1 MFDGENRRLL
11 YISCAWTGFAMKL
24 RHKVAAGV
32 SVFVLGLSVW
42 LAWPAWVWWFKKSGR
57 HEILIILLSIVV
69 VLAYWPKI
77 YLTICNP
84 GDFRRIWFR
93 RPEAKLSDAE
103 IQQRNARK
111 EKVIAQIREAFRGVT
126 LGNGV
131 GLFEGDASDTG
142 ASRSMLK
149 PIREKDEKDNWERI
163 SVEDLNNCRDS
174 LYFMD
179 AEGMRFH
186 LPACMIAELE
196 GTYHHDIAFHLTDL
210 DDHAKSKLAALSKE
224 QREAVHEF
232 LSYTRNTS
240 RDKSSRDER

>member
-1 MFDGENRRLL
+1 
-11 YISCAWTGFAMKL
+11 MKL
-24 RHKVAAGV
+24 RHKVAAGF

-42 LAWPAWVWWFKKSGR
+42 LAWVSWVWLKKRGR
-57 HEILIILLSIVV
+57 NETLIILLPIV
-69 VLAYWPKI
+69 VLAYLPKI

-84 GDFRRIWFR
+84 EDFRRLWFR
-93 RPEAKLSDAE
+93 RPQPPLSDAE

-111 EKVIAQIREAFRGVT
+111 EKVIAKIREAFRGVT

-131 GLFEGDASDTG
+131 GLFEGEESDTG

-163 SVEDLNNCRDS
+163 SVQDLNNCRDS

-210 DDHAKSKLAALSKE
+210 DDHRKSKLAALSKE
-224 QREAVHEF
+224 QWEAVHEF
-232 LSYTRNTS
+232 ISYTRDTS
-240 RDKSSRDER
+240 PD